1 MQCELRQFKS
11 LFGVVT
17 ATRFEIAVR
26 SRNVIS
32 SCSYRK
38 VLICMYTESRWFAQ
52 AVGLL
57 VLQKFSVPSNNS
69 YQPFL
74 MLERCA

>member
-1 MQCELRQFKS
+1 MQYELRQFEI

-17 ATRFEIAVR
+17 ATRFEIAVK

-32 SCSYRK
+32 SCWYRK
-38 VLICMYTESRWFAQ
+38 VLICIYTESRLFAR
-52 AVGLL
+52 AVALL
-57 VLQKFSVPSNNS
+57 VLQKFSVPNNNS

-74 MLERCA
+74 MLKRCA

>member
-1 MQCELRQFKS
+1 MQYELGQFKT

-17 ATRFEIAVR
+17 ATRFEITVK

-32 SCSYRK
+32 SCSCRK
-38 VLICMYTESRWFAQ
+38 VLICIYTECNWFAQ

-74 MLERCA
+74 ILKRYA